1 MNAIPFMRR
10 WTDARDGTVWD
21 VVFSPGVEEDTPAVR
36 QLREGLTF
44 RGSGVGDEFRTP
56 SPYRWDLES
65 LTDADL
71 QGLLDQAREARALA
85 QEQAKREQEE
95 EDSPPAARRAVAGG
109 SPPRPPG
116 GRSRR
121 GR

>member
-1 MNAIPFMRR
+1 VSAIPFMRR

-44 RGSGVGDEFRTP
+44 RGAGIGEEFRTP

-85 QEQAKREQEE
+85 REQAKREQEE
-95 EDSPPAARRAVAGG
+95 PPPARRAAAGG
-109 SPPRPPG
+109 SRDRPSGG
-116 GRSRR
+116 GRPRR